1 MDRGIEQISK
11 PPYYYIF
18 GLKGKVSPF
27 CVSESLEK
35 TGFCP
40 CMSYMT
46 KIIQLRRPRDYIK
59 KKGRFV

>member
-1 MDRGIEQISK
+1 MDRVIEQISE
-11 PPYYYIF
+11 PPYCIF
-18 GLKGKVSPF
+18 RVRGKVFPF
-27 CVSESLEK
+27 CVSVSLEI

-46 KIIQLRRPRDYIK
+46 KIIQLRRQREYIK